1 MASLTDEQ
9 AAYFAAANVGMLGT
23 TRTDG
28 SAHVSPVWVDYD
40 GGRVVLNT
48 VEGRAKWK
56 HLVRDP
62 RGTVTVTGAG
72 NPYEYVEVSG
82 PAELTTEGAEEHID
96 VMAKKYLGVDKYPF
110 SQPGDKRVLVR
121 ISPERVT
128 HYKP

>member
-1 MASLTDEQ
+1 M
-9 AAYFAAANVGMLGT
+9 
-23 TRTDG
+23 
-28 SAHVSPVWVDYD
+28 
-40 GGRVVLNT
+40 
-48 VEGRAKWK
+48 
-56 HLVRDP
+56 
-62 RGTVTVTGAG
+62 TGAG

-82 PAELTTEGAEEHID
+82 LAELTTEGAEEHID